1 MCRPRRKITSVR
13 NLKAILRRS
22 LLSKG
27 PDDDSGRRPAKL
39 KKKKLPRSRRHP
51 SKTVPTVAAM
61 MNPYV
66 VLRRVDQPANWLP
79 RSAKGETEAIQ
90 IHFLKTCLGFTKVTS
105 HTKAVDVVRDCVDK
119 PKAGPQLPSVF
130 DSTRPF
136 VAMKRVSL
144 PVSWLPTTATS
155 DGDTRLSQSLTTLI
169 GSSK

>member
-1 MCRPRRKITSVR
+1 MMRRPRRKIASVR

-39 KKKKLPRSRRHP
+39 KKKKFPRSRRHP
-51 SKTVPTVAAM
+51 SKTVPAM
-61 MNPYV
+61 MNPSV

-79 RSAKGETEAIQ
+79 KSAKGETEAIQ
-90 IHFLKTCLGFTKVTS
+90 IHFLKTCLGFNKVTS
-105 HTKAVDVVRDCVDK
+105 HTKAVDVVSDCVDK
-119 PKAGPQLPSVF
+119 PKAVPQLPSMF

-144 PVSWLPTTATS
+144 PVSWLPTTASS
-155 DGDTRLSQSLTTLI
+155 DGDTRLSQSLPTR
-169 GSSK
+169 